1 MTFEILPERPDDAV
15 LIDPL
20 LDRTFGPDRRARTV
34 YRLRDGIAPQAGLSF
49 AAVGPAGALLGS
61 LRFWPISI
69 EAAAAVLLGP
79 LVVEPELQGRGIGR
93 ALVAHGVQ
101 EARRL
106 GHEICVVV
114 GEPGYYGP
122 YGFIGAPAAGLHLPG
137 PVEPRR
143 FLVAELRAGALDA
156 VSGMIGKVSPAPPA
170 PAFSALP
177 GTRRRPPCPG

>member
-1 MTFEILPERPDDAV
+1 MTFKILPERPDDDA

-34 YRLRDGIAPQAGLSF
+34 YRLRDGISSQAGLSF

-61 LRFWPISI
+61 LRFWPIAI
-69 EAAAAVLLGP
+69 ADAAAILLGP

-93 ALVAHGVQ
+93 ALVAHGIEQ
-101 EARRL
+101 ARRL
-106 GHEICVVV
+106 GHGICVVV

-122 YGFIGAPAAGLHLPG
+122 YGFTSAPTAGLGLPG

-143 FLVAELRAGALDA
+143 FLVAELSAGALEG
-156 VSGMIGKVSPAPPA
+156 VTGMTGRAPPA
-170 PAFSALP
+170 PALSALP
-177 GTRRRPPCPG
+177 GTRRRPPYPG

>member
-1 MTFEILPERPDDAV
+1 MTYEILPERPDDDA

-34 YRLRDGIAPQAGLSF
+34 YRLRDGILPQTGLSF
-49 AAVGPAGALLGS
+49 AAVDPAGVLLGS
-61 LRFWPISI
+61 LRFWPIAI
-69 EAAAAVLLGP
+69 EDAAAVLLGP

-101 EARRL
+101 EAGRL
-106 GHEICVVV
+106 GHGICVVV

-122 YGFIGAPAAGLHLPG
+122 YGFVSAPAADLHLPG

-143 FLVAELRAGALDA
+143 FLVAELKAGALSG
-156 VSGMIGKVSPAPPA
+156 VTGMIGRAAHRTAP
-170 PAFSALP
+170 SALP
-177 GTRRRPPCPG
+177 GTRRRRQCPG